1 MASISADQK
10 MAKEAPRKDSAGA
23 WWIVQAITG
32 LLLILLMGLHMV
44 AHHFIVEGGL
54 RTYQDVLDYISNPLI
69 FALEV
74 LFIIVVAPHA
84 MLGLQSI
91 IMDLGPSE
99 KAERTIK
106 WVFRILTIVIIVYG
120 IWLAVA
126 LQNLS
131 P

>member
-126 LQNLS
+126 LQNL
-131 P
+131 

>member
-120 IWLAVA
+120 IWLALA

>member
-120 IWLAVA
+120 IWLALA

-131 P
+131 S